1 MSPQVP
7 RRSTSRP
14 LSRATN
20 AGHSACSEGTTK
32 SLERD
37 TRGKLLHHLSGSSLR
52 EQIKRMI
59 REGASTQRASGEAV
73 EEDRYTAG
81 FVTRSGL
88 VAQSRAKRVS
98 PMTQR
103 SSGSGS
109 KSHSKT
115 HSSPAAAKA
124 ESFID
129 HELLASPNNVPM
141 VPGSD
146 AVQPHSSGEGWQA
159 ADLASTSGSGS
170 ASVADRSSS
179 SSLGLFAGPQSV
191 HITALGPSPR
201 RAKKSTTSNSGG
213 ATTDDE
219 SVVHKRTEWLD
230 ASTALLTPPL
240 EASEGE
246 GSSIAANST
255 LSIRREAQPSRSG
268 LYSTFD
274 SPALLPTTTSH
285 ISGPTHALLVVNAA
299 NRSRESS
306 MGATSSSM
314 GYVSAGSGS
323 QLAVHQASSALASPK
338 DSPHEECS
346 QDMTILREAAEGPP
360 INLSH
365 DVSPDERPSWAIEAE
380 RQHSNLKALSA
391 PIEEVDEDVLREYLD
406 DRGFPRIVRAAKQS
420 KEEQFI
426 RGLLLR
432 TGSSSEVEYKSMTEA
447 SFGLKDI
454 SGNPRLAEQQRE
466 AVRRTLSKGKAAA
479 KTSFSGKPASKA
491 SLREQST
498 SGSSNTRRT
507 RSCSNSNSNT
517 GSAAKS
523 TRSENAWKEADET
536 ASNVGIGERGGG
548 HNFATLTRMLPP
560 NPPSASIPR
569 NKVVPLDTASVSTG
583 GSSGG
588 QSTFGYSYR
597 RPSGETFGHP

>member
-1 MSPQVP
+1 
-7 RRSTSRP
+7 
-14 LSRATN
+14 
-20 AGHSACSEGTTK
+20 
-32 SLERD
+32 
-37 TRGKLLHHLSGSSLR
+37 
-52 EQIKRMI
+52 MI
-59 REGASTQRASGEAV
+59 REGSSTQRASGEAV

-129 HELLASPNNVPM
+129 HELLASPSNAPM
-141 VPGSD
+141 MPDSD
-146 AVQPHSSGEGWQA
+146 AVQTHSSEDGWKA
-159 ADLASTSGSGS
+159 ADVASGSGSGS
-170 ASVADRSSS
+170 ASVADRSSG
-179 SSLGLFAGPQSV
+179 SSLGLAMFAGPQSV

-213 ATTDDE
+213 GTTDDE

-230 ASTALLTPPL
+230 ASAALLTPPL
-240 EASEGE
+240 EASEGD
-246 GSSIAANST
+246 GSSIAANSS
-255 LSIRREAQPSRSG
+255 LSVRREAQPSRPG

-274 SPALLPTTTSH
+274 SPALRPSTTHH
-285 ISGPTHALLVVNAA
+285 INGHTHALLVVNAA

-306 MGATSSSM
+306 VGAASSSM
-314 GYVSAGSGS
+314 GYASAGSGS
-323 QLAVHQASSALASPK
+323 QMAVAQASSAIGSPK
-338 DSPHEECS
+338 DSPPEECS
-346 QDMTILREAAEGPP
+346 EDMTILKEAAEGPP

-380 RQHSNLKALSA
+380 RQHSNLQALSA

-432 TGSSSEVEYKSMTEA
+432 TGSSSEVEYTSMTEA
-447 SFGLKDI
+447 SFGLRDI

-466 AVRRTLSKGKAAA
+466 VVRQKMSKGKAAA
-479 KTSFSGKPASKA
+479 KTSLSGKPASKP

-517 GSAAKS
+517 GSASKS
-523 TRSENAWKEADET
+523 TRSENAWNEADET

-548 HNFATLTRMLPP
+548 HNFATLSRMLPP

-569 NKVVPLDTASVSTG
+569 NKVVPLDTASISTG